1 MWRITVKM
9 KKITV
14 RNCKKTGNNI
24 KSNGRMPI
32 KIVSIVKNDC

>member
-1 MWRITVKM
+1 M

-14 RNCKKTGNNI
+14 RNWKKNVNNI